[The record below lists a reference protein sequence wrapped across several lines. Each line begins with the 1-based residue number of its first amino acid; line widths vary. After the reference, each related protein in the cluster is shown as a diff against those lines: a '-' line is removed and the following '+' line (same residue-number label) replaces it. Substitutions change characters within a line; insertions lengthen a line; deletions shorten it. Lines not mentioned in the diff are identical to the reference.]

1 MLLSRS
7 RTQGPKGTVLSAAD
21 WRDLEDSKYDFLL
34 HISLRG
40 TDDSKGPQ
48 ILPEE
53 VIRDRSCFRKT
64 YNEWAPVVFTI
75 LVLEENVHDSSGQRV
90 EKSEDSHGDEELRG
104 GRGVANQC
112 QLLPFL
118 SLTGGHFKGHLVQP
132 ETTRGKKTWHGCRR
146 WKQHSLSRLL
156 TSG

>member
-1 MLLSRS
+1 MFVLVSKRFLQDLMLLSCAM
-7 RTQGPKGTVLSAAD
+7 TQGPKGTVLSAAD
-21 WRDLEDSKYDFLL
+21 RRDLEDNKYDFLL
-34 HISLRG
+34 HTSLRG
-40 TDDSKGPQ
+40 MDDSKAPQ
-48 ILPEE
+48 ILAKD
-53 VIRDRSCFRKT
+53 VIRDRSCFKKTTT

-132 ETTRGKKTWHGCRR
+132 ETTRGKKT
-146 WKQHSLSRLL
+146 
-156 TSG
+156 